1 MRWNEFKNKPAVIDV
16 PSRKEKDTL
25 ISQTK
30 PRNRAEAVKQLNA
43 KLRLGGAAQAV
54 AVMTHKGNNLKT
66 VYY

>member
-1 MRWNEFKNKPAVIDV
+1 MRWNEFKNKPAVVDV
-16 PSRKEKDTL
+16 PSRKDKDTL
-25 ISQTK
+25 ISQSK
-30 PRNRAEAVKQLNA
+30 PRNRSEAVKQLNA